1 MIFKRIIV
9 SIIFLLTTSLVSQEI
24 NIPKNITKSYNDNQF
39 IYFFTKNNY
48 FKVDVASYNISK
60 PIEFNNN
67 GFDINNFTPFKIN
80 DVFYFVQNVG
90 GLVLKLNKNDLIRI
104 DKSFTHKMQI
114 SSSIFIYKNEIY
126 RYGGYGFFSVREL
139 IVKFDFE
146 TSEWESVKV
155 NRELIPRARYSN
167 AFSIDENN
175 LTIIGGETIDRYN
188 REKRLRLTDMWQFS
202 FEELKWSFILDS
214 EDILAIDSDAYI
226 FDNKILFREG
236 NYLKSLNL
244 DSYELST
251 NNLTNTLLK
260 VSDRFKVHYFDGNFH
275 FVVNRNNGER
285 VLISR
290 SKKELL
296 GTSKFLKS
304 LKNKKLLSVNNLIII
319 GLLLFVIITI
329 FFLMRYLNT
338 VILKINKIKFR
349 NKTVFI
355 SEEEY
360 IVLKEFFRN
369 QNSLENNILQNLVNK
384 DQYER
389 SHNVRR
395 KNNLINTLNSKLQI
409 LFNNNNNN
417 SFNYIEIKKSDF
429 DKRYKRYFLN
439 LNNLKTIVVKK

>member
-24 NIPKNITKSYNDNQF
+24 NIPENITKSYNDHQY

-67 GFDINNFTPFKIN
+67 GFDINNFTPIKIN

-90 GLVLKLNKNDLIRI
+90 GLVLELNKNDLKRI
-104 DKSFTHKMQI
+104 DNSFNHKMQI
-114 SSSIFIYKNEIY
+114 TSTIFRYNNEIY
-126 RYGGYGFFSVREL
+126 RYGGYGYFSAREF

-146 TSEWESVKV
+146 TNEWESVKV
-155 NRELIPRARYSN
+155 NGELIPPARFSN

-175 LTIIGGETIDRYN
+175 LTIIGGTTVDRYN
-188 REKRLRLTDMWQFS
+188 REKRVRLTDMWQFS
-202 FEELKWSFILDS
+202 FEELKWSFLLDS
-214 EDILAIDSDAYI
+214 EEIQPIDYEAFK
-226 FDNKILFREG
+226 FDNKIFFREG

-244 DSYELST
+244 DSFELSN
-251 NNLTNTLLK
+251 NNLTNALLK
-260 VSDRFKVHYFDGNFH
+260 VSKRFKIHYFDGSFH
-275 FVVNRNNGER
+275 FVVDRNNGER

-290 SKKELL
+290 TKKELL
-296 GTSKFLKS
+296 GTPKFLKS
-304 LKNKKLLSVNNLIII
+304 LENKNLLSFNNLIIT

-329 FFLMRYLNT
+329 FFLRRYFNS
-338 VILKINKIKFR
+338 VILKTNKIKYR

-360 IVLKEFFRN
+360 LVLKEFFRN

-395 KNNLINTLNSKLQI
+395 KNNLINTLNSKFQI
-409 LFNNNNNN
+409 LFNNN
-417 SFNYIEIKKSDF
+417 SFNYIDTKNSDF

-439 LNNLKTIVVKK
+439 LINLKTIVANK

>member
-24 NIPKNITKSYNDNQF
+24 NIPENITKSYNDHQY

-67 GFDINNFTPFKIN
+67 GFDINNFTPIKIN

-90 GLVLKLNKNDLIRI
+90 GLVLELNKNDLKRI
-104 DKSFTHKMQI
+104 DNSFNHKMQI
-114 SSSIFIYKNEIY
+114 ASTIFRYNNEIY
-126 RYGGYGFFSVREL
+126 RYGGYGYFSAREF

-146 TSEWESVKV
+146 TNEWESVKV
-155 NRELIPRARYSN
+155 NGELIPPARFSN

-175 LTIIGGETIDRYN
+175 LTIIGGTTVDRYN
-188 REKRLRLTDMWQFS
+188 REKRFHLTDMWQFS
-202 FEELKWSFILDS
+202 FEELKWSFLLDS
-214 EDILAIDSDAYI
+214 EEIQPIDYEAFK
-226 FDNKILFREG
+226 FDNKIFFREG

-244 DSYELST
+244 DSFELSN
-251 NNLTNTLLK
+251 NNLTNALLK
-260 VSDRFKVHYFDGNFH
+260 VSKRFKIHYFDGSFH
-275 FVVNRNNGER
+275 FVVDRNNGER

-290 SKKELL
+290 TKKELL
-296 GTSKFLKS
+296 GTPKFLKS
-304 LKNKKLLSVNNLIII
+304 LENKNLLSFNNLIIT

-329 FFLMRYLNT
+329 FFLRRYFNS
-338 VILKINKIKFR
+338 VILKTNKIKYR

-360 IVLKEFFRN
+360 LVLKEFFRN
-369 QNSLENNILQNLVNK
+369 QNSLENNILQTLVNK

-395 KNNLINTLNSKLQI
+395 KNNLINTLNSKFQI
-409 LFNNNNNN
+409 LFNNN
-417 SFNYIEIKKSDF
+417 SFNYIDTKNSDF

-439 LNNLKTIVVKK
+439 LINLKTIVANK

>member
-24 NIPKNITKSYNDNQF
+24 NIPKNIIKSYNDNQY
-39 IYFFTKNNY
+39 IYFFTKKNY

-80 DVFYFVQNVG
+80 DVFYFIQNVG

-126 RYGGYGFFSVREL
+126 RYGGYGFFSAREL

-155 NRELIPRARYSN
+155 NGELIPRARYSN
-167 AFSIDENN
+167 VFSIDENN
-175 LTIIGGETIDRYN
+175 LTIIGGQTVDRYN

-202 FEELKWSFILDS
+202 FEELKWSFILES
-214 EDILAIDSDAYI
+214 EEIFPIDYRAFK
-226 FDNKILFREG
+226 FDNKILFRDG
-236 NYLKSLNL
+236 NYLKSFNL

-260 VSDRFKVHYFDGNFH
+260 VNDRFKVHYFDGNFH
-275 FVVNRNNGER
+275 FVVDRNNGER

-304 LKNKKLLSVNNLIII
+304 LENKKLLSFNNLIII
-319 GLLLFVIITI
+319 GLLLFVIIII
-329 FFLMRYLNT
+329 FFSRRYLNS
-338 VILKINKIKFR
+338 VILKTNKIKYR

-409 LFNNNNNN
+409 LFNNN
-417 SFNYIEIKKSDF
+417 SFNYIEIKNSDF

-439 LNNLKTIVVKK
+439 LSNSKTIIMNK

>member
-1 MIFKRIIV
+1 MIYKRIIV
-9 SIIFLLTTSLVSQEI
+9 SIIFLLTTTLVSQEI
-24 NIPKNITKSYNDNQF
+24 NIPKNITKSYNEQKF
-39 IYFFTKNNY
+39 IYFFSKNNY
-48 FKVDVASYNISK
+48 LKIDVEKYKISESF
-60 PIEFNNN
+60 EFNNN
-67 GFDINNFTPFKIN
+67 GFDIKNYTPIKIN

-90 GLVLKLNKNDLIRI
+90 GLVLKLNKNNLIRI

-114 SSSIFIYKNEIY
+114 SSSVFKYKNEIY
-126 RYGGYGFFSVREL
+126 RYGGYGFFSAREL
-139 IVKFDFE
+139 MVKFDFE

-155 NRELIPRARYSN
+155 NGELMPRARYSN

-188 REKRLRLTDMWQFS
+188 REKRIRLSDMWQFS
-202 FEELKWSFILDS
+202 LEELKWSFILES
-214 EDILAIDSDAYI
+214 EEILAIDSDAFI
-226 FDNKILFREG
+226 FDNKILFREA
-236 NYLKSLNL
+236 NYLKNLNL

-260 VSDRFKVHYFDGNFH
+260 VSDRFKIHYFDGNFH

-290 SKKELL
+290 TKKELL
-296 GTSKFLKS
+296 GTPKFLKA
-304 LKNKKLLSVNNLIII
+304 LKNKNLLSVNNLIIV
-319 GLLLFVIITI
+319 GLLLLIIITI
-329 FFLMRYLNT
+329 FLLMRYLNS
-338 VILKINKIKFR
+338 VILKTNKIKYR

-355 SEEEY
+355 SSEEY
-360 IVLKEFFRN
+360 LILREFFRN

-395 KNNLINTLNSKLQI
+395 KNNLINTLNSKFQI
-409 LFNNNNNN
+409 LFNNN

-439 LNNLKTIVVKK
+439 LINLKTIVKNR

>member
-9 SIIFLLTTSLVSQEI
+9 SIIFLLTNSLVSQEI
-24 NIPKNITKSYNDNQF
+24 NIPKNIIKSYNDNQF

-126 RYGGYGFFSVREL
+126 RYGGYGFFSAREL

-155 NRELIPRARYSN
+155 NGELIPRARYSN
-167 AFSIDENN
+167 VFSIDENN
-175 LTIIGGETIDRYN
+175 LTIIGGETVDRYN

-202 FEELKWSFILDS
+202 FEELKWSFILES
-214 EDILAIDSDAYI
+214 EEIFPIDYRAFK
-226 FDNKILFREG
+226 FDNKILFRDG
-236 NYLKSLNL
+236 NYLKSFNL

-260 VSDRFKVHYFDGNFH
+260 VNDRFKVHYFDGNFH
-275 FVVNRNNGER
+275 FVVDRNNGER

-304 LKNKKLLSVNNLIII
+304 LENKKLLSFNNLIII
-319 GLLLFVIITI
+319 GLLLFVIIII
-329 FFLMRYLNT
+329 FFSKRYLNS
-338 VILKINKIKFR
+338 VILKTNKIKYR

-409 LFNNNNNN
+409 LFNNN
-417 SFNYIEIKKSDF
+417 SFNYIEIKNSDF
-429 DKRYKRYFLN
+429 DKRYKR
-439 LNNLKTIVVKK
+439 

>member
-24 NIPKNITKSYNDNQF
+24 NIPENITKSYNDHQY

-67 GFDINNFTPFKIN
+67 GFDINNFTPIKIN

-90 GLVLKLNKNDLIRI
+90 GLVLELNKNDLKRI
-104 DKSFTHKMQI
+104 DNSFNHKMQI
-114 SSSIFIYKNEIY
+114 TSTIFRYNNEIY
-126 RYGGYGFFSVREL
+126 RYGGYGYFSAREF

-146 TSEWESVKV
+146 TNEWESVKV
-155 NRELIPRARYSN
+155 NGELIPPARFSN

-175 LTIIGGETIDRYN
+175 LTIIGGTTVDRYN
-188 REKRLRLTDMWQFS
+188 REKRFHLTDMWQFS
-202 FEELKWSFILDS
+202 FEELKWSFLLDS
-214 EDILAIDSDAYI
+214 EEIQPIDYEAFK
-226 FDNKILFREG
+226 FDNKIFFREG

-244 DSYELST
+244 DSFELSN
-251 NNLTNTLLK
+251 NNLTNALLK
-260 VSDRFKVHYFDGNFH
+260 VSKRFKIHYFDGSFH
-275 FVVNRNNGER
+275 FVVDRNNGER

-290 SKKELL
+290 TKKELL
-296 GTSKFLKS
+296 GTPKFLKS
-304 LKNKKLLSVNNLIII
+304 LENKNLLSFNNLIIT

-329 FFLMRYLNT
+329 FFLRRYFNS
-338 VILKINKIKFR
+338 VILKTNKIKYR

-360 IVLKEFFRN
+360 LVLKEFFRN

-395 KNNLINTLNSKLQI
+395 KNNLINTLNSKFQI
-409 LFNNNNNN
+409 LFNNN
-417 SFNYIEIKKSDF
+417 SFNYIDTKNSDF

-439 LNNLKTIVVKK
+439 LINLKTIVANK

>member
-24 NIPKNITKSYNDNQF
+24 NIPENITKSYNDHQY

-67 GFDINNFTPFKIN
+67 GFDINNFTPIKIN

-90 GLVLKLNKNDLIRI
+90 GLVLELNKNDLKRI
-104 DKSFTHKMQI
+104 DNSFNHKMQI
-114 SSSIFIYKNEIY
+114 ASTIFRYNNEIY
-126 RYGGYGFFSVREL
+126 RYGGYGYFSAREF

-146 TSEWESVKV
+146 TNEWESVKV
-155 NRELIPRARYSN
+155 NGELIPPARFSN

-175 LTIIGGETIDRYN
+175 LTIIGGTTVDRYN
-188 REKRLRLTDMWQFS
+188 REKRVRLTDMWQFS
-202 FEELKWSFILDS
+202 FEELKWSFLLDS
-214 EDILAIDSDAYI
+214 EEIQPIDYEAFK
-226 FDNKILFREG
+226 FDNKIFFREG

-244 DSYELST
+244 DSFELSN
-251 NNLTNTLLK
+251 NNLTNALLK
-260 VSDRFKVHYFDGNFH
+260 VSKRFKIHYFDGSFH
-275 FVVNRNNGER
+275 FVVDRNNGER

-290 SKKELL
+290 TKKELL
-296 GTSKFLKS
+296 GTPKFLKS
-304 LKNKKLLSVNNLIII
+304 LENKNLLSFNNLIIT

-329 FFLMRYLNT
+329 FFLRRYFNS
-338 VILKINKIKFR
+338 VILKTNKIKYR

-360 IVLKEFFRN
+360 LVLKEFFRN

-395 KNNLINTLNSKLQI
+395 KNNLINTLNSKFQI
-409 LFNNNNNN
+409 LFNNN
-417 SFNYIEIKKSDF
+417 SFNYIDTKNSDF

-439 LNNLKTIVVKK
+439 LINLKTIVANK

>member
-24 NIPKNITKSYNDNQF
+24 NIPKNIIKSYNDNQF

-80 DVFYFVQNVG
+80 DVFYFIQNVG

-126 RYGGYGFFSVREL
+126 RYGGYGFFSAREL

-155 NRELIPRARYSN
+155 NGELIPRARYSN
-167 AFSIDENN
+167 VFSIDENN
-175 LTIIGGETIDRYN
+175 LTIIGGETVDRYN

-202 FEELKWSFILDS
+202 FEELKWSFILES
-214 EDILAIDSDAYI
+214 EEIFPIDYRAFK
-226 FDNKILFREG
+226 FDNKILFRDG
-236 NYLKSLNL
+236 NYLKSFNL

-260 VSDRFKVHYFDGNFH
+260 VNDRFKVHYFDGNFH
-275 FVVNRNNGER
+275 FVVDRNNGER

-304 LKNKKLLSVNNLIII
+304 LENKKLLSFNNLIII
-319 GLLLFVIITI
+319 GLLLFVIIII
-329 FFLMRYLNT
+329 FFSKRYLNS
-338 VILKINKIKFR
+338 VILKTNKIKYR

-409 LFNNNNNN
+409 LFNNN
-417 SFNYIEIKKSDF
+417 SFNYIEIKNSDF

-439 LNNLKTIVVKK
+439 LSNSKTIIMNK

>member
-9 SIIFLLTTSLVSQEI
+9 SIIFLLTTTLVSQEI
-24 NIPKNITKSYNDNQF
+24 NIPENITKSYNDHQY

-67 GFDINNFTPFKIN
+67 GFDINNFTPIKIN

-90 GLVLKLNKNDLIRI
+90 GLVLELNKNDLKRI
-104 DKSFTHKMQI
+104 DNSFNHKMQI
-114 SSSIFIYKNEIY
+114 TSTIFRYNNEIY
-126 RYGGYGFFSVREL
+126 RYGGYGYFSAREF

-146 TSEWESVKV
+146 TNEWESVKV
-155 NRELIPRARYSN
+155 NGELIPPARFSN

-175 LTIIGGETIDRYN
+175 LTIIGGTTVDRYN
-188 REKRLRLTDMWQFS
+188 REKRVRLTDMWQFS
-202 FEELKWSFILDS
+202 FEELKWSFLLDS
-214 EDILAIDSDAYI
+214 EEIQPIDYEAFK
-226 FDNKILFREG
+226 FDNKIFFREG

-244 DSYELST
+244 DSFELSN
-251 NNLTNTLLK
+251 NNLTNALLK
-260 VSDRFKVHYFDGNFH
+260 VSKRFKIHYFDGSFH
-275 FVVNRNNGER
+275 FVVDRNNGER

-290 SKKELL
+290 TKKELL
-296 GTSKFLKS
+296 GTPKFLKS
-304 LKNKKLLSVNNLIII
+304 LENKNLLSFNNLIIT

-329 FFLMRYLNT
+329 FFLRRYFNS
-338 VILKINKIKFR
+338 VILKTNKIKYR

-360 IVLKEFFRN
+360 LVLKEFFRN

-395 KNNLINTLNSKLQI
+395 KNNLINTLNSKFQI
-409 LFNNNNNN
+409 LFNNN
-417 SFNYIEIKKSDF
+417 SFNYIDTKNSDF

-439 LNNLKTIVVKK
+439 LINLKTIVANK

>member
-9 SIIFLLTTSLVSQEI
+9 SIIFLLTTKLVSQEI
-24 NIPKNITKSYNDNQF
+24 NIPKNVTKSYNDNQF
-39 IYFFTKNNY
+39 IYLFSKNNY
-48 FKVDVASYNISK
+48 LKLDVEKYKISK
-60 PIEFNNN
+60 PLEFNNN
-67 GFDINNFTPFKIN
+67 GFDINNFTPIKIN

-90 GLVLKLNKNDLIRI
+90 GLVLKLNKNNLTRI

-114 SSSIFIYKNEIY
+114 ASTVFKYKNEIY
-126 RYGGYGFFSVREL
+126 RYGGYGFFSAREL
-139 IVKFDFE
+139 MVKFDFE
-146 TSEWESVKV
+146 TNEWESVKV
-155 NRELIPRARYSN
+155 NGELMPRARYSN
-167 AFSIDENN
+167 AFSIDKNN

-188 REKRLRLTDMWQFS
+188 REKRIRLSDMWQFS
-202 FEELKWSFILDS
+202 LEELKWSFILES
-214 EDILAIDSDAYI
+214 EEILAIDSDAFI
-226 FDNKILFREG
+226 FENKILFREA
-236 NYLKSLNL
+236 NYLKNLNL

-260 VSDRFKVHYFDGNFH
+260 VSNRFKIHYFDGSFH

-290 SKKELL
+290 TKKELL

-304 LKNKKLLSVNNLIII
+304 LKNKKFLSVDNFIII
-319 GLLLFVIITI
+319 GLLLLVIITF
-329 FFLMRYLNT
+329 FFLRRYLNS
-338 VILKINKIKFR
+338 VILKINKIKYR

-409 LFNNNNNN
+409 LFNNN
-417 SFNYIEIKKSDF
+417 SFNYIEIKKSEF

-439 LNNLKTIVVKK
+439 LINLKSIVRNR